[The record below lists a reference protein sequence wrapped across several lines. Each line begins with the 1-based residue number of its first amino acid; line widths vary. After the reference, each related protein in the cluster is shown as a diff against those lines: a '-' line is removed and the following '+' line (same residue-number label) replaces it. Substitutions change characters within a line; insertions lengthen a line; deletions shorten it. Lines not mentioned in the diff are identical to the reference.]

1 MRSTN
6 VYLASLMN
14 SVIRWAGKS
23 VGRVV
28 IYSSVARLESE
39 MAILQPII
47 SMSFRIDWDAKCDA
61 GSRGFHG
68 SWQIYVRRRRVWVLS
83 RPAHRSVYFCD
94 RKRAFHF

>member
-1 MRSTN
+1 MRSMN
-6 VYLASLMN
+6 VYLACLMN

-23 VGRVV
+23 VGHVGF
-28 IYSSVARLESE
+28 YSSVTRLESE

-47 SMSFRIDWDAKCDA
+47 MPFHIDWDAKCDA
-61 GSRGFHG
+61 GSRGFQG